1 MRYAAWLAAIALN
14 AFVVTWVTGVNVLWA
29 PAGAFPGSWLMYVIP
44 PALAVASLLWQR
56 STQSFVWRATL
67 VANMV
72 LSTWLV
78 IRFAAVLPRAD
89 AYLWGYAEAITAL
102 PSMLAVIALV
112 WPRERSPRRLAVVR

>member
-1 MRYAAWLAAIALN
+1 MRYAAWLAAVALN

-29 PAGAFPGSWLMYVIP
+29 PAGALFGPWLIYVIP

-56 STQSFVWRATL
+56 TRQSFVWTAAL
-67 VANMV
+67 VANML

-78 IRFAAVLPRAD
+78 IGFAAVLPRPD
-89 AYLWGYAEAITAL
+89 AYLCGYSEAIIAL

-112 WPRERSPRRLAVVR
+112 WPRERSLRRLAVVR